1 MRRLLRRPAMK
12 SKILVAR
19 FIDVDSMLRAVREA
33 RREML
38 RIYDVFT
45 PFPVH
50 GLDEAM
56 GIRYT
61 RLPKITLIAA
71 LTGLAF
77 ALSLQF
83 YANVLDWPLNV
94 GGKPD
99 NTTLAFIPIS
109 FELTVLFGGLTTVG
123 AFLLR
128 TKLFP
133 GKRAWLPAA
142 AITDDTFALVIR
154 KPAVDEI
161 HQRALTLLKDCGAS
175 DIAESE
181 AEL

>member
-1 MRRLLRRPAMK
+1 MR
-12 SKILVAR
+12 SNILVAT
-19 FIDVDSMLRAVREA
+19 FSEVDGLLRAVRQA
-33 RREML
+33 RREMV
-38 RIYDVFT
+38 RVYDVFA

-56 GIRYT
+56 GIRHT
-61 RLPKITLIAA
+61 RLPKVTLVAG

-109 FELTVLFGGLTTVG
+109 FELTVLFGGLATVA
-123 AFLLR
+123 AFFLR
-128 TKLFP
+128 AKLFP
-133 GKRAWLPAA
+133 GKQPWLPAPGV
-142 AITDDTFALVIR
+142 TDDVFALVLR
-154 KPAVDEI
+154 KPTADETY
-161 HQRALTLLKDCGAS
+161 QRTLALLKDCGAAS
-175 DIAESE
+175 VTESE
-181 AEL
+181 ADL

>member
-1 MRRLLRRPAMK
+1 MP
-12 SKILVAR
+12 SSILVAT
-19 FIDVDSMLRAVREA
+19 FPHVEGLLSAVRRA

-38 RIYDVFT
+38 RVYDVFA

-56 GIRYT
+56 GIRHT
-61 RLPKITLIAA
+61 RLPKITLIAG

-77 ALSLQF
+77 ALTLQF

-109 FELTVLFGGLTTVG
+109 FELTVLFGGLATVA

-128 TKLFP
+128 AKLYP
-133 GKRAWLPAA
+133 GKRPWLPATG
-142 AITDDTFALVIR
+142 ITNDVFALILR
-154 KPAVDEI
+154 KPAAEET
-161 HQRALTLLKDCGAS
+161 HQRALALLAECGAAS
-175 DIAESE
+175 VTESE
-181 AEL
+181 ADL